1 MKKQLAISLAERL
14 VLSHSAQ
21 LSNVPV
27 DVSFA
32 TQDSEWNK
40 INWNE
45 EQDEDTAI
53 RRMVELI
60 LTGLKPSSSNLQ
72 YESK

>member
-1 MKKQLAISLAERL
+1 MTSAVLVVREKELPLAECL
-14 VLSHSAQ
+14 VLSHNAQ

-27 DVSFA
+27 DVSSA

-45 EQDEDTAI
+45 QQGKDTAI
-53 RRMVELI
+53 HRVVELI
-60 LTGLKPSSSNLQ
+60 LTGLKP
-72 YESK
+72 